1 MDAAAAE
8 EPVGD
13 ETDASDGDTASPRSG
28 ASPTLLPV
36 VLSTP
41 RSKKALE
48 SALRSFVKPAPDGHA
63 RVGTNTFRTTNSVD
77 SPITGNIVKLVHN
90 LIGRHAKQVP
100 ARTITTVL
108 HAIFPVADDD
118 DEEGHWKRGAYT
130 FLRGVIIELRQDC
143 LLAEFGRAV
152 DANADVAVVSGTAPD
167 SRAALDDA
175 PPAAPTPSTRFP
187 LPSAGSHQPLL
198 AWLQLLN
205 YPSGENERVA
215 FVRTLTSEGGLLS
228 LFASE
233 TKVAPEKKRPAK
245 VNAPTTPRGG
255 TNGRAAGPSDEPPPA
270 AAAGGGGAGAR
281 APRQPAS
288 PRSPGTAR
296 PELSSSAAELSTV
309 TRPEL
314 LAVTTLLHKNAEH
327 ITSPTSMAGFK
338 RALDRVPHV
347 IGDAIPAPKRGALG
361 AGGHAAPR
369 RSGHA
374 HSRTAEAQPCACDT
388 APESG
393 PRGCARC
400 CGRCELNAAV
410 RVVHVLPARIVY
422 CSSFVYPSPARA
434 GMRCVHE

>member
-8 EPVGD
+8 EPVGE

-152 DANADVAVVSGTAPD
+152 DANADVAV
-167 SRAALDDA
+167 
-175 PPAAPTPSTRFP
+175 
-187 LPSAGSHQPLL
+187 
-198 AWLQLLN
+198 LLN

-255 TNGRAAGPSDEPPPA
+255 TNGRVAGPSDEPPPA

-361 AGGHAAPR
+361 AGGMRLLAVLGTLTHAQLKHNLARVTQHQNQVHAA
-369 RSGHA
+369 
-374 HSRTAEAQPCACDT
+374 
-388 APESG
+388 APG
-393 PRGCARC
+393 
-400 CGRCELNAAV
+400 AADDV
-410 RVVHVLPARIVY
+410 
-422 CSSFVYPSPARA
+422 S
-434 GMRCVHE
+434 